1 MIKEIDTFKD
11 LFIFLQNYEGTN
23 IIDYLNK
30 GKKQE
35 KGYKQEALLRLFTS
49 LGLIDKINNKY
60 NFTDYEPYYTFIS
73 CFCVNLFIHCSLL

>member
-35 KGYKQEALLRLFTS
+35 KGYKQEALIRLIINTN
-49 LGLIDKINNKY
+49 LVKVILI
-60 NFTDYEPYYTFIS
+60 
-73 CFCVNLFIHCSLL
+73 